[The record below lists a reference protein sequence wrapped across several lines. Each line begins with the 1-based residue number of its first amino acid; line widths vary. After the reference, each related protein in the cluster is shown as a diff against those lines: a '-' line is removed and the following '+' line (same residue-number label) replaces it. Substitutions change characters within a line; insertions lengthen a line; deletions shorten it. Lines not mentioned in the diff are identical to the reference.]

1 MLQDIVCM
9 TGLNW
14 FMKKEIILNRPGLPH
29 RVRSNIRE
37 IMYSFSWEQE
47 NMLPI
52 QSVKKKPIPF
62 L

>member
-1 MLQDIVCM
+1 M

-14 FMKKEIILNRPGLPH
+14 FMKKDIILNRLGLPH

-47 NMLPI
+47 SMLPI